1 MAEITPVG
9 TVYGYSASQ
18 GARQT
23 ACFGFLKQVEALGGE
38 GVMLRQPEARYAKR
52 VEMGSC

>member
-9 TVYGYSASQ
+9 TVYGYPQVKVRDKQHALD
-18 GARQT
+18 
-23 ACFGFLKQVEALGGE
+23 FLKQVEALGGE
-38 GVMLRQPEARYAKR
+38 GVMLRQLKPVMQA